1 MSNNAQLH
9 WESAEMPVLCQAAP
23 PEVSELEIHSG
34 VSHAERQREETEAG
48 GQRQGA
54 GADPGSRGHTS
65 APQDSSSQGAP
76 ETECGLGRKYFERQK
91 HV

>member
-1 MSNNAQLH
+1 
-9 WESAEMPVLCQAAP
+9 MPVLCQAVP
-23 PEVSELEIHSG
+23 PEVSELEIIHSSI
-34 VSHAERQREETEAG
+34 SHAERQRKEREAR
-48 GQRQGA
+48 GQRQCA

-91 HV
+91 HI